1 MAGGLIAPRHGEKAA
16 LLAFNFR
23 WLSGLEKIMDELQD
37 KSVLVVDDDPGM
49 LRAMTKVLAKEG
61 MQVTG
66 VSDPVTVVTKLAD
79 SEKRFD
85 LVITDLR
92 MPLFSGRGVLAL
104 ASALPELPVII
115 ITAFGGA
122 DVEAHTLGLGAFAFL
137 EKPVTAVQLVE
148 VVKRALARSPLREA

>member
-1 MAGGLIAPRHGEKAA
+1 LPLGAA
-16 LLAFNFR
+16 VSF
-23 WLSGLEKIMDELQD
+23 EKIMNELND

-49 LRAMTKVLAKEG
+49 LRAMTKLLASEG

-66 VSDPVTVVTKLAD
+66 VSDPVVVVKKLAD

-92 MPLFSGRGVLAL
+92 MPMFSGRGVLAL

-115 ITAFGGA
+115 ITAFGGS
-122 DVEAHTLGLGAFAFL
+122 DVQAQALRLGAFAFL
-137 EKPVTAVQLVE
+137 EKPVAAPQLID
-148 VVKRALARSPLREA
+148 VVKRALARSPIREA

>member
-1 MAGGLIAPRHGEKAA
+1 LRLGDLPYRAVL
-16 LLAFNFR
+16 FF
-23 WLSGLEKIMDELQD
+23 EKIMNELQD

-49 LRAMTKVLAKEG
+49 LRAVSKVLAREG

-66 VSDPVTVVTKLAD
+66 VSEPVTVVKKLAD

-92 MPLFSGRGVLAL
+92 MPIFSGRGVLAL

-115 ITAFGGA
+115 ITAFGGP
-122 DVEAHTLGLGAFAFL
+122 DVEAQTLRLGAFAFL
-137 EKPVTAVQLVE
+137 EKPVSAAQLIE
-148 VVKRALARSPLREA
+148 VVKRALAQSPIRDAYARRRQMFG